1 MTIIIHSITILTR
14 YNNITDMNQEYII
27 PNLDSYKELTDLLN
41 AEQDLYRFNKSKV
54 SIEDIAKQR
63 RAVVLGEPGY
73 GKTRLLQEIVKEN
86 ENNRYII
93 DLKNVKNNDLENHIK
108 IKGINLTT
116 NTIICLDALDEIKND
131 LYQKIIY
138 KIRQFSNNHPDVN
151 LIITCRTHF
160 YDKWNPNINV
170 DIYYNIGPFN
180 KREIATY
187 LKNNNIS
194 EGIIDG
200 IFNKFK
206 TSHSHSIIST
216 PRYLNLLTD
225 YLKKNDSDSILDITK
240 SDLFKEFIE
249 NKLNIEIK
257 KKGHAVNNDNILIQ
271 RIQQV
276 LALLMEIS
284 QTNIISEDEFW
295 TIIDEVESKMMS
307 YDTIRHIND
316 FWDRTILKK
325 NADNTVEFENTE
337 FQEFLAAREIIRL
350 NNSDQVIYDLIFD
363 NHLKEIKPSWLNAVK
378 FLLDMKPDLYMNL
391 IKQNNIFKQNSIVS
405 DTVYNLVLD
414 NSRIFKETES
424 NYIFNSVLSYYQDNA
439 IWIKE
444 DIAKTLST
452 HYSNNSESLIRKS
465 INGNIHKGLKLY
477 VRRGNIAILIK
488 HIIRDHNITDKYR
501 RYWKNKLIEWATSDD
516 RDYNV
521 LARICIDSIGSFKD
535 IELIKRVESTYEK
548 YDKLYKQEF
557 LRIAAETDANS
568 DFTLDYMFKS
578 FTTDDVIDSFYSREL
593 LHSVKTKKAFKAILE
608 YCDNKK
614 FLLKFIN
621 LFNREESDY
630 SEDFETDLFSKLNQ
644 NWDDHIEELIHKVI
658 FNIMQNEYIE
668 NGTVILPFIK
678 ILKENN
684 DRYIFKFIETC
695 IAKDINRLYP
705 INFLEIIARL
715 LSNCN
720 ISEAIDLLNRQ
731 YRSDLEEI
739 LFHAESIHGSESTII
754 NKAKQIVPDVFKKL
768 HHSISN
774 NQSKNR
780 INEKT
785 NSERYYRNFQNKLE
799 PKKDHYNT
807 DIFNYALN
815 NLDKLKD
822 KITVSEKSKLINL
835 ANEYLNIDITNSTL
849 KIKKKEDET
858 TSYTISSTVPIIG
871 KCIELI
877 AEHNNFLEINIQKY
891 RSNILRYIPFA
902 HTNQL
907 QTVFDIIGDN
917 ISKEDADIIMQM
929 YSLNRKDDLI
939 TFHPNNLIVA
949 ATRYNLKALKE
960 VLKLFCEKETKIYL
974 ESKIDAL
981 KVLSSFMTNDEAL
994 EYFTEIFNTYID
1006 DDDEIAYEANAQLI
1020 SKCGDIDAFN
1030 NRFDIITK
1038 TSIDNISTNGELS
1051 PSEKGL
1057 ELRTK
1062 RFANELLKF
1071 PNLNIDYYEKFE
1083 KLLFRSLIVEKKGK
1097 SYQEYASYLRD
1108 IFCDYIKLLKRDN
1121 SYKPII
1127 RYEKWILE
1135 NDRKGNVNWQRYKIH
1150 DLKSAYM
1157 DYLAKNTNIRDSII
1171 TYNDIKKKRYNKI
1184 SSDMDILNDFEDI
1197 IRNDIYRWGYSEGG
1211 YKLFYDFHIHK
1222 KKSSDTESNSKK
1234 AHEEF
1239 IQKTIKAQIELGFLR
1254 RGYRESDLHVL
1265 REPQCIND
1273 KKPDFIISY
1282 GTSGSIIVEIKLSTN
1297 DEIKINKKGSFGS
1310 KCETYKDKLIK
1321 YPEGVGCKYGVLLVV
1336 SLTNE
1341 KDYNNQLIKLN
1352 KLYSETNIKVIDLS
1366 IYNNTTMKLHEAII
1380 KVLKK
1385 EGSGMSYDKIAEI
1398 INGNRWYVKG
1408 DSSIIKA
1415 SQIKLRVEE
1424 DTYKKLFRIE
1434 DGLIYLS

>member
-1 MTIIIHSITILTR
+1 
-14 YNNITDMNQEYII
+14 MNQEYII

-41 AEQDLYRFNKSKV
+41 AEQDIYRFNKSKV

-63 RAVVLGEPGY
+63 RAIVLGEPGY
-73 GKTRLLQEIVKEN
+73 GKTRLLQEIVKKD

-93 DLKNVKNNDLENHIK
+93 DLKNVKNNDLESHVENR
-108 IKGINLTT
+108 GVNLTT
-116 NTIICLDALDEIKND
+116 NTIICLDALDEINND

-138 KIRQFSNNHPDVN
+138 EIRQFSNNHPDVN

-160 YDKWNPNINV
+160 YDKWKPDIDV
-170 DIYYNIGPFN
+170 DMYYNIGHFN

-216 PRYLNLLTD
+216 PRYLKLLTD
-225 YLKKNDSDSILDITK
+225 YLRKNDSDSILDITK

-257 KKGHAVNNDNILIQ
+257 KRGLAVNNNILIQ

-307 YDTIRHIND
+307 YDTIINTSD

-405 DTVYNLVLD
+405 DTIYNLVLN

-424 NYIFNSVLSYYQDNA
+424 DYIFSSVLSYYQDNA

-465 INGNIHKGLKLY
+465 INGNISKGLKLY
-477 VRRGNIAILIK
+477 VRRGNAATIIK
-488 HIIRDHNITDKYR
+488 HIISNNSINRKNKE
-501 RYWKNKLIEWATSDD
+501 YWKKKLIEWITSDNK
-516 RDYNV
+516 DYNV
-521 LARICIDSIGSFKD
+521 LARICINAIGSFKN

-557 LRIAAETDANS
+557 LRISAETDANS
-568 DFTLDYMFKS
+568 DFTLNYMFKA

-593 LHSVKTKKAFKAILE
+593 LRRVKTNAAFKTVLE

-621 LFNREESDY
+621 LFNKKEYDY
-630 SEDFETDLFSKLNQ
+630 NEDFETNFVKNLNQ
-644 NWDDHIEELIHKVI
+644 HWNDHIEELIHKVI
-658 FNIMQNEYIE
+658 FNIIQNEYIE
-668 NGTVILPFIK
+668 NGTVILPLIE

-684 DRYIFKFIETC
+684 DKYVFKFIKTC
-695 IAKDINRLYP
+695 ISKDINRPYP
-705 INFLEIIARL
+705 INYLEIIARL

-720 ISEAIDLLNRQ
+720 VSEAIDLLNRQ
-731 YRSDLEEI
+731 YKSDLEEI

-754 NKAKQIVPDVFKKL
+754 NRAKQIVPDVLKQL
-768 HHSISN
+768 YIDISN
-774 NQSKNR
+774 NPSQNQ
-780 INEKT
+780 INEK
-785 NSERYYRNFQNKLE
+785 NNFQNHYNIFHHKLE
-799 PKKDHYNT
+799 PKKGYFET
-807 DIFNYALN
+807 DVFDFFLRNFLELS
-815 NLDKLKD
+815 NLITDSDKDKL
-822 KITVSEKSKLINL
+822 IVLIN
-835 ANEYLNIDITNSTL
+835 NCLNIDITNLTVT
-849 KIKKKEDET
+849 IKEDEYKKT
-858 TSYTISSTVPIIG
+858 FLTVSNTVPAIG

-877 AEHNNFLEINIQKY
+877 AEHNDFLKIDIKKY
-891 RSNILRYIPFA
+891 KLNILRFIPFA
-902 HTNQL
+902 CMNQL
-907 QTVFDIIGDN
+907 QSVFDIIGGN
-917 ISKEDADIIMQM
+917 ISKEDAGIIMQM
-929 YSLNRKDDLI
+929 YSLEREDDLI
-939 TFHPNNLIVA
+939 TFQPNNIIKA
-949 ATRYNLKALKE
+949 AEKYNIRESKE
-960 VLKLFCEKETKIYL
+960 ILKLFCKKETQINYDHKIN
-974 ESKIDAL
+974 AL
-981 KVLSSFMTNDEAL
+981 KTLSPFMTKGEAL

-1006 DDDEIAYEANAQLI
+1006 DDNEIAYEANAQLI

-1051 PSEKGL
+1051 PPGKEL

-1071 PNLNIDYYEKFE
+1071 PNLNIDYYKKFE
-1083 KLLFRSLIVEKKGK
+1083 RLLFRSIKVENEGK
-1097 SYQEYASYLRD
+1097 PYSDYASYLRD
-1108 IFCDYIKLLKRDN
+1108 IFCDYIELIKKDN
-1121 SYKPII
+1121 SYEPII

-1135 NDRKGNVNWQRYKIH
+1135 NDKKGNVNWQKYKIH

-1157 DYLAKNTNIRDSII
+1157 DYLAKNTNIRDSI
-1171 TYNDIKKKRYNKI
+1171 TFYNDIKKKRYNKI

-1197 IRNDIYRWGYSEGG
+1197 IKNDIYRWGYSEGG
-1211 YKLFYDFHIHK
+1211 YKLFYDFHIYK
-1222 KKSSDTESNSKK
+1222 KESYELTDGSKK

-1282 GTSGSIIVEIKLSTN
+1282 GISGSIIVEIKLSTN
-1297 DEIKINKKGSFGS
+1297 DEIKINKNGSFGS

-1336 SLTNE
+1336 SLTNDKE
-1341 KDYNNQLIKLN
+1341 YKNQLIKLN

-1380 KVLKK
+1380 KVLKN
-1385 EGSGMSYDKIAEI
+1385 EDRGMTYAEIAEI
-1398 INGNRWYVKG
+1398 INGNRWYVKE

-1415 SQIKLRVEE
+1415 SQIKLRVEKK
-1424 DTYKKLFRIE
+1424 TYKKLFRIE
-1434 DGLIYLS
+1434 DGVIYLS